1 MRGRIFT
8 GFKNGGRFLTL
19 NSPTPAILVV
29 VGLLDVEIL
38 LIREQDLLSSLSCG
52 ATLEFSTFFEPY
64 LLVVFREALGLL
76 ELVRL
81 ALWCITGHS
90 STSCCVDDGLPGN
103 LFHGHHQILLHSL
116 FDDLKVAR
124 SVQDALSSISWTLNI
139 VAKLVD
145 SFGGFWHSRF
155 SYTEQFSNLT
165 LSFFFPRQV

>member
-64 LLVVFREALGLL
+64 LLVVFRLRYGAL
-76 ELVRL
+76 L
-81 ALWCITGHS
+81 AIHRPAVVLMTVCRAIFFMDTIRFCF
-90 STSCCVDDGLPGN
+90 TRFLM
-103 LFHGHHQILLHSL
+103 I
-116 FDDLKVAR
+116 KVAR

-139 VAKLVD
+139 VAKLED